1 MRADIVVRAL
11 LAIGLAG
18 VAVAAGHTRAAT
30 AAADPSLPARE
41 RAVLMIANRPII
53 ALSGPIAGYS
63 ARDRVQASAERIER
77 VLDADRTAA
86 VSMQPSEDGTQV
98 LVGGRPAFLVTG
110 ADVDTQIGE
119 TTENVAREAGKRLER
134 AIVEHAEQRTPRYM
148 LVAAASIAGATLL
161 ALLLLRAVAL
171 VGRFVGTRLSDV
183 SARRT
188 QALNVQGVR
197 LFDARHVDVIIR
209 RTVQALSLLFGAF
222 VVYAWMTFTLTR
234 IPYTRPWGEQLE
246 GRLVAI
252 VLDAA
257 LSIVSAIPGIV
268 IAFLV
273 LVLARA
279 ITQLTGA
286 FFDRIAQGKLNVGGL
301 DADTAAP
308 TRRITTVV
316 IWLFALA
323 LAYPYLPGA
332 QTDAFKGLSVL
343 VGLMVSIG
351 ASGVVGQAASGL
363 ILMYTRTL
371 RVGEYV
377 RVSETEGTVA
387 GIGLFTTRIRTG
399 MGEEVLLPNTIVV
412 QNATHNFSRVRPGNG
427 CVLDTVVTIGYST
440 PWRQVHAMLL
450 EAARRQP
457 DIAPEPAAFVRQT
470 ALSDFYVE
478 YRLVAQTTAAS
489 AHQRADVLNRLHSTI
504 QDVFNENGVQ
514 IMSPHYMLD
523 PPEPQVVPK
532 SRWNEGLVPPG
543 DAQRPPQT

>member
-1 MRADIVVRAL
+1 VRAGIFVRAL
-11 LAIGLAG
+11 LAIGLALLAPAFVDG
-18 VAVAAGHTRAAT
+18 AT

-41 RAVLMIANRPII
+41 RALLMIANRPII

-98 LVGGRPAFLVTG
+98 LVGGRPAFLVTR

-148 LVAAASIAGATLL
+148 LIAAASIVGATLL
-161 ALLLLRAVAL
+161 ALLLLRGVVM
-171 VGRFVGTRLSDV
+171 VGRFVGARLSDV

-188 QALNVQGVR
+188 QALHVQGVR
-197 LFDARHVDVIIR
+197 LFDARHVDVIVR
-209 RTVQALSLLFGAF
+209 RSVQALSLLFGAF
-222 VVYAWMTFTLTR
+222 VVYGWLTFTLTR
-234 IPYTRPWGEQLE
+234 VPYTRPWGEQLE

-252 VLDAA
+252 VLDVA
-257 LSIVSAIPGIV
+257 LSVVSAIPGIV

-279 ITQLTGA
+279 VTQLTGA
-286 FFDRIAQGKLNVGGL
+286 FFDRIAQGKMNVGGL

-308 TRRITTVV
+308 TRRITTVI
-316 IWLFALA
+316 IWLFAIA

-371 RVGEYV
+371 RIGEYV
-377 RVSETEGTVA
+377 RVADAEGTVA

-399 MGEEVLLPNTIVV
+399 LGEEVLLPNTVVV
-412 QNATHNFSRVRPGNG
+412 QNATRNYSRVRPGNG

-450 EAARRQP
+450 EAARRLP
-457 DIAPEPAAFVRQT
+457 DIASDPAAFVRQT

-504 QDVFNENGVQ
+504 QDVFNENAVQ
-514 IMSPHYMLD
+514 IMSPHYMTD
-523 PPEPQVVPK
+523 PPEPQVVPPK
-532 SRWNEGLVPPG
+532 RWNEGLAEATPP
-543 DAQRPPQT
+543 AEPPARS